1 MTTKLRTHYDNL
13 MVSRNAPEA
22 VIKAAYR
29 TLTQKYHPDRNP
41 GDADSARIMVLLNE
55 SWAVLSDPDKRRQH
69 DDWIRRSEESAAGQ
83 QHSYRPPP
91 REPPRPPPREPP
103 RPPPKEPPREP
114 PPAPP
119 RGPPPAPPKPPP
131 AATVVPAKSSTS
143 WWLPMFVVGLIL
155 LVGRVVVMES
165 NRSAKLQTSPGSTA
179 AAAAEGA
186 APELSDADSA
196 IAAYEAAQPSEA
208 QAPPEVSAPAPVVA
222 ASTYVREPTGL
233 DGEPWPSESGYVG
246 GFELLANGGLCQ
258 VIVDNSKN
266 SGDVLVK
273 LYALDQGST
282 PVRTFFIP
290 AYSSF
295 KLENVDAGQYD
306 IRYRDLDSG
315 ALARSEPF
323 SLKQTVEAEGTRY
336 SVYTMTL
343 YTVANGNL
351 NTYPISETEF

>member
-22 VIKAAYR
+22 VIRAAYR

-55 SWAVLSDPDKRRQH
+55 SWAVLSDPDKRRKH

-83 QHSYRPPP
+83 QQSYRPPP

-131 AATVVPAKSSTS
+131 AATVAPAKSSTS

-165 NRSAKLQTSPGSTA
+165 NRSAKLQTSPDSTA
-179 AAAAEGA
+179 AAAEVA

-196 IAAYEAAQPSEA
+196 IAAYEAAQPIEA
-208 QAPPEVSAPAPVVA
+208 PAPPEVSAPAPVVA